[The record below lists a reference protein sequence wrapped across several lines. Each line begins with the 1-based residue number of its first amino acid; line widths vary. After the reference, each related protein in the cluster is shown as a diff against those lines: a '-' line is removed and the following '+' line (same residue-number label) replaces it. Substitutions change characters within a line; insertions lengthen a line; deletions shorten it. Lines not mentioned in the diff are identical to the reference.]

1 MQFIQRVALATFL
14 SAGAALAQ
22 SLEYA
27 DVQTHNTAF
36 YPHYVYTQAGN
47 PAIGGPY
54 SFAFYTFRFSI
65 ANATGDAAFL
75 NGGDYIG
82 FCVNT
87 MFPDPSTGADA
98 TYSGTPSLLSYDIGN
113 GDYWSTNRL
122 MKFDAIANTL
132 SYYADQL
139 RSLDPDGQS
148 YAELV
153 TGINMAFTEIICDYD
168 GTLGSIDITTG
179 NSKAELDFNGTPI
192 TSGVP
197 YDTYNYIRTHLIGTG
212 TGGGVDVYTAN
223 APNDNY
229 QDVVFIPAVP
239 EPRVVMLVGL
249 GLGVLL
255 ARLRKRGR

>member
-1 MQFIQRVALATFL
+1 MTIVAT
-14 SAGAALAQ
+14 SGALAQ

-27 DVQTHNTAF
+27 DVETHDTAF

-65 ANATGDAAFL
+65 VNATGSASFL

-87 MFPDPSTGADA
+87 MFPDPTTGADA
-98 TYSGTPSLLSYDIGN
+98 TYSGTPNLLSYDIGN
-113 GDYWSTNRL
+113 GDYWTANRVI
-122 MKFDAIANTL
+122 KFEAIANTL
-132 SYYADQL
+132 AYYADQL

-179 NSKAELDFNGTPI
+179 NSKAELDFSGTPI

-197 YDTYNYIRTHLIGTG
+197 YDTYNYIRNNLIGTG
-212 TGGGVDVYTAN
+212 TGGGLNVYTAN

-239 EPRVVMLVGL
+239 EPRTVMLVAL
-249 GLGVLL
+249 GLGAFL
-255 ARLRKRGR
+255 ARLRRRGSS